1 MRGKSERKL
10 SKRQGRTLRLST
22 ERNTCQYGSSRQV
35 NEIVLTDDD
44 LRCLEK
50 RFGLGVRQMGPWNSD
65 GIFGYCGV
73 PIAAVEQAACSLN
86 DSVLLESIQELRVTQ
101 ERTPR
106 FMEILQ
112 QFGAALIQQIVI
124 AYQQG
129 FQMPGVSWV
138 RSATEVA

>member
-1 MRGKSERKL
+1 M
-10 SKRQGRTLRLST
+10 
-22 ERNTCQYGSSRQV
+22 

-86 DSVLLESIQELRVTQ
+86 DSVLLESIQELTATQ